1 MNAFNHKAYAAA
13 GFQDF
18 SEYADC
24 VTYFNQQE
32 SGYGDYEG
40 EWFYADD
47 DTLTIYTGTFGNDH
61 CAGASMYTYAE
72 KYDTEEEYKEAVAEL
87 EAAPEYLETEEPEE
101 EPEPTFRL
109 RFCAYNGLSYTV
121 ADGLTEEEVAQELEK
136 YLQKAKANGK
146 EVEKIGERSYEVQ
159 YPESGVGD
167 GEGILT
173 LQEE

>member
-13 GFQDF
+13 GFKDF
-18 SEYADC
+18 GEYADC
-24 VTYFNQQE
+24 VTFFNQTE
-32 SGYGDYEG
+32 FGDGQLEG

-47 DTLTIYTGTFGNDH
+47 DTLTIYTGTFGNYN
-61 CAGASMYTYAE
+61 APGADSYTNAQRYE
-72 KYDTEEEYKEAVAEL
+72 CEEEYQEAVAEL

-121 ADGLTEEEVAQELEK
+121 ADGLTEEEATAELEQ